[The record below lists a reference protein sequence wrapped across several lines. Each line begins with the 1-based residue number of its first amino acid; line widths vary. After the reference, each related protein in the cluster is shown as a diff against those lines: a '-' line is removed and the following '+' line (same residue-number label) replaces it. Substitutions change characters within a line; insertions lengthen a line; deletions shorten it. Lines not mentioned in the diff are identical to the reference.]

1 MKCIVD
7 WLLRIVYE
15 ESLVSDIGRACL
27 MEVGYKSRWW
37 ARCNH
42 VCDKFGLWELVNLLW
57 LKNINKE
64 GMAMLGIKYDRNVW
78 KKTLVARIQEDGRR
92 QWRNG
97 FGINERE
104 QQYVHMKSQPK
115 NEKYANG
122 SVGGRVRLMVRGGCL
137 PVRGSKGM
145 DWKYDDYLCVC
156 GTKETEI
163 HVFFECK
170 CLCYDMGCAGREGK
184 NNGHNKRICGGER

>member
-1 MKCIVD
+1 MALPSLAEREVKCIVD

-64 GMAMLGIKYDRNVW
+64 GMARCSTIMSAVDFELGGGVW
-78 KKTLVARIQEDGRR
+78 K
-92 QWRNG
+92 
-97 FGINERE
+97 FG
-104 QQYVHMKSQPK
+104 
-115 NEKYANG
+115 
-122 SVGGRVRLMVRGGCL
+122 
-137 PVRGSKGM
+137 
-145 DWKYDDYLCVC
+145 
-156 GTKETEI
+156 
-163 HVFFECK
+163 
-170 CLCYDMGCAGREGK
+170 
-184 NNGHNKRICGGER
+184 